1 MRMYMFIG
9 FVMLSV
15 DDSKT
20 IIRVVAAETGVN
32 AKLIAKK
39 LLSKGSRH
47 DMITVNLDESQL
59 YQAVI
64 AWRQYSCSNMCMN
77 VDLAQI

>member
-39 LLSKGSRH
+39 LLSKGSGH

-59 YQAVI
+59 Y
-64 AWRQYSCSNMCMN
+64 
-77 VDLAQI
+77 